1 MTFRVVAIPLFAAIC
16 LASPALTSG
25 EQAQRGKGYRPR
37 EGGGGTQ
44 TATRSG
50 GDNPGGG
57 DRDRTASTTSRPAG
71 RQAEPRAADGDDAPR
86 TARPHNG
93 GTQTADRSGGDD
105 RRGDRTASTD
115 SNRTEERRRETRRSD
130 RDDDQRY
137 AVPRNNNAVVNTPRI
152 LSRDGRSND
161 YRDRAYYRVV
171 RSDWPRL
178 NINIGSSHRG
188 QYAPVHYDYW
198 ARRYYR
204 WSPIG
209 YAPWSLIY
217 GSIGFSNYGYYG
229 GVGPSPFYYGYNG
242 YGYAYGSGIS
252 SPYGGYPS
260 YQYPHVAGGVRL
272 KIRPR
277 DAQVFVD
284 GYYAGIVDDF
294 DGVLQSLK
302 LEAGGHK
309 IEVRMP
315 GFEDLALDVHVQP
328 GRTITLEEFL
338 QPRP

>member
-1 MTFRVVAIPLFAAIC
+1 MKFRVVAIPLFAAIC
-16 LASPALTSG
+16 LASPATTSG
-25 EQAQRGKGYRPR
+25 EQAQKGRGYRPR
-37 EGGGGTQ
+37 EGGSTP

-50 GDNPGGG
+50 DDNRGGDRGTTSTSRPAERRAEARGG
-57 DRDRTASTTSRPAG
+57 DRDS
-71 RQAEPRAADGDDAPR
+71 DAQR
-86 TARPHNG
+86 TARPRDDG
-93 GTQTADRSGGDD
+93 GTQSAERSGASD
-105 RRGDRTASTD
+105 RRGDRTAGTGASRAEEQRRD
-115 SNRTEERRRETRRSD
+115 ARTSRG
-130 RDDDQRY
+130 DDGERY
-137 AVPRNNNAVVNTPRI
+137 AVPRGTNAVVNRPPI
-152 LSRDGRSND
+152 ISRDGRSND
-161 YRDRAYYRVV
+161 YRDSAYYRVA
-171 RSDWPRL
+171 RRDWPRV

-188 QYAPVHYDYW
+188 HYAPVHYDYW

-242 YGYAYGSGIS
+242 YGYTYGPGPY
-252 SPYGGYPS
+252 SPYGGYPT
-260 YQYPHVAGGVRL
+260 YDYPHIAGGVRL

-284 GYYAGIVDDF
+284 GHYAGLVDDF
-294 DGVLQSLK
+294 DGVFQSLK

-315 GFEDLALDVHVQP
+315 GFEDLELDVHVQP
-328 GRTITLEEFL
+328 GRTLTLEEFL
-338 QPRP
+338 RPRP